1 LKRAAQISLSLALV
15 SALLCCQSFA
25 QNDAGQSSL
34 GDLARTLRQKKAE
47 GKQSPQPVVNHP
59 VIDND
64 NLSAVMD
71 EAETNHKSKSMLF
84 SIDTVANKF
93 QVSSP
98 DVTCSLSF
106 DAKATA
112 LLNDPMSSRDLPDGE
127 LAKLDGPATMD
138 GNTLQ
143 ISVFNGSEWN
153 IREITVGLTVL
164 RGSEQEQDTAPSLTP
179 AGLLTPPAEV
189 SSPLEKR
196 SDVTYIFHL
205 KGSAAPFATTVFREA
220 LDSPLGPEQDW
231 HWSIIEAKGVP
242 PKPLVS
248 PAPTQTSKMV
258 LP

>member
-1 LKRAAQISLSLALV
+1 MKRATIAIAAILIV
-15 SALLCCQSFA
+15 FFVPFSAFA
-25 QNDAGQSSL
+25 QSDGGDASL

-47 GKQSPQPVVNHP
+47 AKQAPQPVATHP

-64 NLSAVMD
+64 NLSAVMN
-71 EAETNHKSKSMLF
+71 EAESNHKSSAMLF
-84 SIDTVANKF
+84 SIDTLANKF

-112 LLNDPMSSRDLPDGE
+112 LLSDPLSTRDMPDTE

-153 IREITVGLTVL
+153 VREITVGVTVL
-164 RGSEQEQDTAPSLTP
+164 RSSEQEPDAVASLAPARLIAP
-179 AGLLTPPAEV
+179 MADV

-205 KGSAAPFATTVFREA
+205 KGSATPFGTTIFREA
-220 LDSPLGPEQDW
+220 LDAPLGPDQDW
-231 HWSIIEAKGVP
+231 HWSILQAKGVP
-242 PKPLVS
+242 PKPLTA
-248 PAPTQTSKMV
+248 PAPTQTSKVV